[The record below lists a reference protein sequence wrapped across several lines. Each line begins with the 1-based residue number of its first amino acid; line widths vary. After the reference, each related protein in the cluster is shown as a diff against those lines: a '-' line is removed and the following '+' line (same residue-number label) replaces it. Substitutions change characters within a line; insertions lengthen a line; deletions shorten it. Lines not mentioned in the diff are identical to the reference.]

1 MPSTRIKYK
10 HISNVISNVDGL
22 IDFAQINR
30 LYKAITILYHRNK
43 NQYKTNFILLLKSIK
58 QFRLLLLKVIIL
70 INDKK
75 YDELFTFLKQK
86 YILKKK
92 VLKKTVYQL
101 YNVIN
106 NKTFINM
113 ALFMITLIS
122 DVHNILVV
130 NFLNKIENE
139 LASKGLEVRYLNEN
153 KFRIMKKLD
162 NIVKK
167 VEPKEEVTF
176 QENVD
181 IGELIEED
189 IPPIE
194 KEIEVVEKDLTKKKD
209 KKKKKKKKSLIDDIF
224 SGF

>member
-1 MPSTRIKYK
+1 M
-10 HISNVISNVDGL
+10 
-22 IDFAQINR
+22 
-30 LYKAITILYHRNK
+30 YHRNK

-139 LASKGLEVRYLNEN
+139 LASKGLEVRYLNAN

>member
-1 MPSTRIKYK
+1 
-10 HISNVISNVDGL
+10 
-22 IDFAQINR
+22 
-30 LYKAITILYHRNK
+30 
-43 NQYKTNFILLLKSIK
+43 
-58 QFRLLLLKVIIL
+58 
-70 INDKK
+70 
-75 YDELFTFLKQK
+75 
-86 YILKKK
+86 
-92 VLKKTVYQL
+92 
-101 YNVIN
+101 
-106 NKTFINM
+106 M

-139 LASKGLEVRYLNEN
+139 LASKGLEVRYLNAN

-167 VEPKEEVTF
+167 VEPKEEVIF

-189 IPPIE
+189 IPPIK